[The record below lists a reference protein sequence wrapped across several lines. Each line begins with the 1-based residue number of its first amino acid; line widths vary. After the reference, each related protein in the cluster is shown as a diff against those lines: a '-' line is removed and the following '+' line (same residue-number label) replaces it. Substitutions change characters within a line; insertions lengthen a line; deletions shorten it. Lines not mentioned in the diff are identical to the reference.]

1 MSRDAL
7 DIGVDIAAY
16 QLSYTT
22 RLFVPHLLQ
31 CMSHAIVMHHAWR
44 LAQQASSRLKR
55 SRASVSKMQAGRAA
69 SVSHACSHAF
79 VMRSLV
85 PARHEMVVG
94 AVWGPTALGD
104 AMLSAAALA
113 LDMTVSRQGCT
124 CTVVIF
130 CF

>member
-1 MSRDAL
+1 MAL
-7 DIGVDIAAY
+7 GAAGV
-16 QLSYTT
+16 LK
-22 RLFVPHLLQ
+22 
-31 CMSHAIVMHHAWR
+31 
-44 LAQQASSRLKR
+44 AQALKGI
-55 SRASVSKMQAGRAA
+55 ASVSKMQAGRAA

-130 CF
+130 CFCKI

>member
-1 MSRDAL
+1 
-7 DIGVDIAAY
+7 
-16 QLSYTT
+16 
-22 RLFVPHLLQ
+22 
-31 CMSHAIVMHHAWR
+31 MHGAWR
-44 LAQQASSRLKR
+44 SRRPQGSSAQGHRFR
-55 SRASVSKMQAGRAA
+55 KMQAGRAA